1 MKPSDG
7 PLLEVRNLSK
17 RFVSYG
23 SLGRKL
29 HTTTALEDISF
40 DAYEGRILG
49 VVGESGSGKTT
60 LVRCLAGLEA
70 PTEGSIRYSGGAG
83 REVQLVFQGTSLNPR
98 LRVRRSLGEAL
109 RNRGLPRG
117 EHPARAER
125 LLDLVGLPPAVLNR
139 FPGQLSGGQRQR
151 VAIARALA
159 MEPKVLLLDEPVSSL
174 DVSVQARVVNLLLDL
189 QEELNLTLVVVS
201 HDLTLICYLSHH
213 IVVLRGGRIV
223 EEGNTGTVFTAPQH
237 PYTRRL
243 LESAALIDRKDD
255 I

>member
-1 MKPSDG
+1 MTPSKA

-23 SLGRKL
+23 SLGRQI
-29 HTTTALEDISF
+29 HTTTALENVSF

-60 LVRCLAGLEA
+60 LVRCLGGLEA
-70 PTEGSIRYSGGAG
+70 PTAGSIEYHGGSG
-83 REVQLVFQGTSLNPR
+83 REIQLVFQGTSLNPR
-98 LRVRRSLGEAL
+98 LRIHRSLGEAL
-109 RNRGLPRG
+109 RNRGIPRK
-117 EHPARAER
+117 EHRARGER
-125 LLDLVGLPPAVLNR
+125 LLDLVGLPPGVLDR

-159 MEPKVLLLDEPVSSL
+159 MEPKVLLLDEPVSNL

-189 QEELNLTLVVVS
+189 QEELGLTLVVVS

-213 IVVLRGGRIV
+213 IVVLRDGRIV
-223 EEGNTGTVFTAPQH
+223 EEGETHAVFTAPTH

-243 LESAALIDRKDD
+243 LESAALVDRKDD
-255 I
+255 N

>member
-1 MKPSDG
+1 MSSPG
-7 PLLEVRNLSK
+7 APLLETRNLCK
-17 RFVSYG
+17 RFESYG
-23 SLGRKL
+23 SFGRVL
-29 HTTTALEDISF
+29 QTTTALEDISF

-60 LVRCLAGLEA
+60 LVRCLGGLEA
-70 PTEGSIRYSGGAG
+70 PTQGTIRYRGASP
-83 REVQLVFQGTSLNPR
+83 REIQLVFQGRSLNPR
-98 LRVRRSLGEAL
+98 LRVRTSLGEAL
-109 RNRGLPRG
+109 GNRGVSRREQRRRG
-117 EHPARAER
+117 EE
-125 LLDLVGLPPAVLNR
+125 LLDLVGLAPAVLDR

-189 QEELNLTLVVVS
+189 QEELGLTMVVVS

-213 IVVLRGGRIV
+213 IVVLRDGRIV
-223 EEGNTGTVFTAPQH
+223 EEGETDTVFTEPKH

-243 LESAALIDRKDD
+243 LESAALLDRMDD
-255 I
+255 T